1 MMAETKGAKKQQVA
15 IKMADAILMAT
26 FI

>member
-26 FI
+26 LI

>member
-1 MMAETKGAKKQQVA
+1 MAETKGAKKQQVA